1 MVVLFYRQVLEEME
15 MLSAFTAVLHVPNLS
30 KAEHLLN
37 VLEASD
43 VFTNQELKQFT
54 HQIHG
59 KRYGKIFSVTCFSFP
74 VIFQDFHRS
83 KETVGPDRYG

>member
-1 MVVLFYRQVLEEME
+1 ME

-43 VFTNQELKQFT
+43 VLSLQELKQIT
-54 HQIHG
+54 HQVHG
-59 KRYGKIFSVTCFSFP
+59 KR
-74 VIFQDFHRS
+74 
-83 KETVGPDRYG
+83 

>member
-1 MVVLFYRQVLEEME
+1 MGSVLTAHYFDRLVLEEME

-43 VFTNQELKQFT
+43 VFSPQELKQIAK
-54 HQIHG
+54 QVHG
-59 KRYGKIFSVTCFSFP
+59 KR
-74 VIFQDFHRS
+74 
-83 KETVGPDRYG
+83 